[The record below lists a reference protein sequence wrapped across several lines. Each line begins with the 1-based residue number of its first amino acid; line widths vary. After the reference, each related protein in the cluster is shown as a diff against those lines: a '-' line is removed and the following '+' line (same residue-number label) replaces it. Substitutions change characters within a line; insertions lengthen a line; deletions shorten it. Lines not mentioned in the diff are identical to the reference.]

1 MPFPVLSRDFY
12 NRPTLEVAEDLL
24 GCLLVRQL
32 DSGATLAARI
42 VDLEAYIGQEDTAC
56 HASKGRTPRTEVMFG
71 EPGHAYVYLIYGL
84 HHLLNLVT
92 EESGR
97 PCGIMLRAVEP
108 VHNLEV
114 MRAIRP
120 VKGQNLS
127 NGPGKLTRA
136 LDVDRQLNTWDL
148 CAGQQLWV
156 APRPEPLMESVSRG
170 PRVGIDYADQED
182 REAPWRFWL
191 QGNPWVSY
199 SK

>member
-1 MPFPVLSRDFY
+1 MHFPALQRDFY
-12 NRPTLEVAEDLL
+12 ARPSLEVAQDLL

-32 DSGATLAARI
+32 DSGQTLAARI

-92 EESGR
+92 EEAGQ
-97 PCGIMLRAVEP
+97 PCGLMLRALEP
-108 VHNLEV
+108 VHNCEV
-114 MRAIRP
+114 MREIRP
-120 VKGQNLS
+120 VKGRNLC

-136 LDVDRQLNTWDL
+136 LDVDRQFNRWDL
-148 CAGQQLWV
+148 CSGQQLWV
-156 APRPEPLMESVSRG
+156 APRPAPLTEPVGRG
-170 PRVGIDYADQED
+170 PRVGIDYADQKD

-191 QGNPWVSY
+191 EGNPWVS
-199 SK
+199 